1 MNTYSDRIT
10 VLKNKSK
17 DTQTFEERIAAQL
30 PAWQERVGRVLT
42 DFGDRKIG
50 EVTVAKAYGGMR
62 GVFALITEISHV
74 DPTVGL
80 LIRGYTIDELLEKL
94 PKPDGADYPMMGG
107 LYHLLLVGEF
117 PTREDALAV
126 EDLWRDRQ
134 GLPGYVMDML
144 RAMPAD
150 SHPMT
155 LLSQG
160 IMAMQPQSVAAKA
173 YHEGI
178 SRDDYWRYMLEDALI
193 LTANLP
199 LLAATVYNLKYRD
212 GAEAIPDPGLDWSA
226 NIAHMIGK
234 GDDADFKELCR
245 LFMVLH
251 SDQENGNASAHTSH
265 LVSSTLSDL
274 YLSSSAGLNA
284 LAGPLHGLASQETL
298 RWLLGLQA
306 HFGKVPSVEELR
318 EYTLETL
325 AEGKVIPGYGHGVL
339 RITDTRFTAQFR
351 FAERYLPDD
360 PLFQLVRRVYEVVPD
375 LLRELG
381 KIKNPNPNVDAIS
394 GTLQYH
400 FGVGRPEFCTVMF
413 GTSRLTGLSAHA
425 VWARALTLPI
435 ERPRSLTTGLVEEM
449 FTPRIAIQKD
459 ISTMA
464 AGESTSY
471 GRNFE

>member
-1 MNTYSDRIT
+1 MNAPSEGTRIFKTKTTQKLTFEDRIA
-10 VLKNKSK
+10 V
-17 DTQTFEERIAAQL
+17 QL
-30 PAWQERVGRVLT
+30 PAWQSRIERIIR
-42 DFGDRKIG
+42 DYGDRKIG

-62 GVFALITEISHV
+62 GIFALVTEISHV
-74 DPTVGL
+74 DPEVGL
-80 LIRGYTIDELLEKL
+80 LIRGYTVDELLEKL
-94 PKPDGADYPMMGG
+94 PRPEGVAYPLMGG

-117 PTREDALAV
+117 PTLEDALAV
-126 EDLWRDRQ
+126 EDLWRERQ
-134 GLPGYVMDML
+134 GLPGHVMDVL
-144 RAMPAD
+144 RSMPED
-150 SHPMT
+150 THPMT

-160 IMAMQPQSVAAKA
+160 IMTMQPMSVAARA
-173 YHEGI
+173 YHDGI
-178 SRDDYWRYMLEDALI
+178 SRDDYWRYTLEDALT

-199 LLAATVYNLKYRD
+199 ILAATVYNLKYRE
-212 GAEAIPDPGLDWSA
+212 GMEAVPDPALDWSA

-234 GDDADFKELCR
+234 GDEADFKELCR

-251 SDQENGNASAHTSH
+251 SDQESGNASAHTSH

-306 HFGKVPSVEELR
+306 HFGGVPTAEQLR
-318 EYTLETL
+318 AYTLETL

-339 RITDTRFTAQFR
+339 RITDTRFTAQYR

-360 PLFQLVRRVYEVVPD
+360 PLFQLVKRVYEVIPD
-375 LLRELG
+375 LLRDLG

-400 FGVGRPEFCTVMF
+400 YKVGRPEFCTVMF

-449 FTPRIAIQKD
+449 FTPRIAIQNKF
-459 ISTMA
+459 SSLA
-464 AGESTSY
+464 PEEPGSY
-471 GRNFE
+471 GMSFE

>member
-1 MNTYSDRIT
+1 MNVHIDSTSI
-10 VLKNKSK
+10 LKIKSGK
-17 DTQTFEERIAAQL
+17 ALTFEDRIAAQL
-30 PAWQERVGRVLT
+30 PAWQKRIQRILDE
-42 DFGDRKIG
+42 FGDRTIG

-74 DPTVGL
+74 DPSVGL
-80 LIRGYTIDELLEKL
+80 LIRGYTVDELLERL
-94 PKPDGADYPMMGG
+94 PKAMGSDYPLMGG
-107 LYHLLLVGEF
+107 LYHLLLVDEF
-117 PTREDALAV
+117 PTLEDALAV
-126 EDLWRDRQ
+126 EDLWRERQ
-134 GLPGYVMDML
+134 GLPGYVMDLL
-144 RAMPAD
+144 RAMPENT
-150 SHPMT
+150 HPMT
-155 LLSQG
+155 MLSQG
-160 IMAMQPQSVAAKA
+160 ILAMQPQSVAAQA

-178 SRDDYWRYMLEDALI
+178 SRDDYWRYMLEDALT

-199 LLAATVYNLKYRD
+199 TLAATVYNLKYRD
-212 GAEAIPDPGLDWSA
+212 GVAAVPDPGLDWSA

-234 GDDADFKELCR
+234 GGEADFKDLCR

-306 HFGKVPSVEELR
+306 HFGGVPSAEELR

-351 FAERYLPDD
+351 FAERHLPDD

-400 FGVGRPEFCTVMF
+400 YKVGGPEFCTVLF

-435 ERPRSLTTGLVEEM
+435 ERPRSLTTDLVEEM
-449 FTPRIAIQKD
+449 CTPRIALQKR
-459 ISTMA
+459 ISSLA
-464 AGESTSY
+464 SEQPGY
-471 GRNFE
+471 GMNFE